1 MPDPGPAPRRLLAF
15 GAVALLTV
23 VLGALLLVRA
33 DAGLDTRRATV
44 AGVPLTEVRAAGGD
58 DGPRPGVV
66 IAHGFAGSARLMR
79 PLADSVARH
88 GGVAVLLDF
97 AGHGANPS
105 RLPGAGRDDQRAR
118 ALLRHDLDVAVGWL
132 RSRPG
137 VDPDR
142 VVLVGHSMGAGAVTR
157 YAVDHPELARTVAIS
172 LPDAGD
178 VPAGW
183 SGNLTLVV
191 GGLEF
196 PDFRRAADQTARG
209 GPPGSRQRVV
219 APGTEH
225 ISVLFAPRTHAAV
238 VAAIPGRPGGPPPA
252 PLTRLAGAGLL
263 LLGLGLGFVPLAA
276 VLLRR
281 PPAPVTAGPP
291 APIAPGVARPPA
303 PIAPGVARPAA
314 PVAPGAARPGA
325 AWPGRWLVVAVGAA
339 GLGAVLAAPLPTAR
353 LPLAVGGHVAVFLL
367 LTGGLLVA
375 AQRWL
380 RPATRAVGR
389 AGRAVGVAA
398 ALVGYA
404 VLAVALPLH
413 LGFTSA
419 TPVGAR
425 WWLLPVVLLC
435 CLAFLLGAELVADG
449 RGGRYAV
456 VGGLG
461 VVVLAVAAV
470 TGLAPGFVL
479 LVVPLF
485 AALVAW
491 QAAWAGVLRRRGAP
505 WWLPALVGAVLLA
518 WPIATTLP
526 LA

>member
-15 GAVALLTV
+15 GAVALLAV

-44 AGVPLTEVRAAGGD
+44 AGVPLTEVRAAGGG

-97 AGHGANPS
+97 SGHGANPS

-196 PDFRRAADQTARG
+196 PDFRRAADQAARG

-281 PPAPVTAGPP
+281 PPDPVTAGPP
-291 APIAPGVARPPA
+291 ETVAPRAAGPPA
-303 PIAPGVARPAA
+303 PVG
-314 PVAPGAARPGA
+314 PGAARPGA

-367 LTGGLLVA
+367 LTGGLLTA
-375 AQRWL
+375 AHRWS
-380 RPATRAVGR
+380 RPAAPGVTVR

-461 VVVLAVAAV
+461 VVVLAAAAV

-491 QAAWAGVLRRRGAP
+491 QVAWAGVLRRRGAP
-505 WWLPALVGAVLLA
+505 WWLPPLVGAVLLA

>member
-15 GAVALLTV
+15 GAVALLAV
-23 VLGALLLVRA
+23 VLGALLLVHA

-44 AGVPLTEVRAAGGD
+44 AGVPLTEVRATGGD

-157 YAVDHPELARTVAIS
+157 YAVDHPELTRTVAIS

-196 PDFRRAADQTARG
+196 PDFRRAADQAARG

-291 APIAPGVARPPA
+291 APIAPGVARPP
-303 PIAPGVARPAA
+303 A

-461 VVVLAVAAV
+461 VVVLAAAAV

>member
-15 GAVALLTV
+15 GAVALLAV
-23 VLGALLLVRA
+23 VLGALLLVHA

-44 AGVPLTEVRAAGGD
+44 AGVPLTEVRATGGD

-105 RLPGAGRDDQRAR
+105 RLPGAGRDDQRAPS
-118 ALLRHDLDVAVGWL
+118 LLRHDLDVAVEWL

-137 VDPDR
+137 VDPGR

-196 PDFRRAADQTARG
+196 PDFRRAADQAARG

-291 APIAPGVARPPA
+291 APIAPGGARPPA
-303 PIAPGVARPAA
+303 PVASGVART
-314 PVAPGAARPGA
+314 GA

-389 AGRAVGVAA
+389 AGRVVGVAA

-449 RGGRYAV
+449 RSGRYAV

-461 VVVLAVAAV
+461 VVVLAAAAV